1 MGIKNINKLFYF
13 LECTSGSVLKNPR
26 ICVKDVS
33 LIPGSGRSMEKEMA
47 SHFSVLAWENP
58 QTEKSSGL
66 QFKGLQRVGH
76 DFMTKHTQTQSY
88 LYFKQIL
95 TFLKLVSSYFS

>member
-1 MGIKNINKLFYF
+1 MYKWLCGK
-13 LECTSGSVLKNPR
+13 ESTCQAG
-26 ICVKDVS
+26 DVS

-66 QFKGLQRVGH
+66 QFKGSQRVGH